1 METQLF
7 QPKHKF
13 NFTFDKHIPK
23 TIFADTKKYRYFH
36 KTDCV
41 GLFRASLRREENL
54 ASLTTDLRSCFK
66 LCWIS
71 ATTKGS

>member
-13 NFTFDKHIPK
+13 NFAFDKHTAK

-36 KTDCV
+36 KTRSMIVWSC
-41 GLFRASLRREENL
+41 LEEV
-54 ASLTTDLRSCFK
+54 
-66 LCWIS
+66 
-71 ATTKGS
+71 